1 MKTYRQLFAQICAF
15 PNLLLA
21 AYKAQRGKRL
31 RDQVARF
38 NFGLE
43 QELLTLQAEL
53 RGQTYTPRKYKA
65 FYIYEPKRRLISAA
79 PYRDRVVH
87 HALCNAIEPL
97 FDRTFIYD
105 SYACRKEKG
114 THAAVD
120 RFTQF
125 CRKNRYVLKADI
137 AKYFPSIDHEI
148 LLTLLARKI

>member
-1 MKTYRQLFAQICAF
+1 MKTYRQLFEQICAF
-15 PNLLLA
+15 PNLLGA
-21 AYKAQRGKRL
+21 AHKAQRGKRL
-31 RDQVARF
+31 RDPVARF

-43 QELLTLQAEL
+43 QELLTLQEEL
-53 RGQTYTPRKYKA
+53 LGQTYTPGRYKA
-65 FYIYEPKRRLISAA
+65 FYICEPKRRLISAA

-87 HALCNAIEPL
+87 HALCNVIEPL

-137 AKYFPSIDHEI
+137 ARYFPSIDHEV
-148 LLTLLARKI
+148 ADRA